1 MKKYFFM
8 SKVTSKCTDYQNIA
22 QEEDIQV
29 LADQRYDSD
38 DAEDI

>member
-8 SKVTSKCTDYQNIA
+8 SKVTRKCTDYQNIA
-22 QEEDIQV
+22 QEQDIQV